1 MESDN
6 FLNLIRFISRENVKL
21 KVKVKALEQEIDAL
35 HTILKTE
42 EKEEEEIKNDRHN

>member
-21 KVKVKALEQEIDAL
+21 KVKVKTLEQEIEAL

-42 EKEEEEIKNDRHN
+42 EEEEEKQNDRHN

>member
-21 KVKVKALEQEIDAL
+21 KVKVKALEHEIAAL

-42 EKEEEEIKNDRHN
+42 EKEEEEKKDDRHN